1 MQKPH
6 LSSEEWNILS
16 NQLSNE
22 GWLMDSYDP
31 KSGKRHWKGTA
42 WGERHY
48 QKACMLTDVNKLFS
62 GKTLKQLEKA
72 DLGFEDLGDTHL
84 YDLGLLTEVFDDET
98 YHDTKELTREGYEW
112 FYAYT
117 KLKGKKLTQYQAK
130 SQIKRSFEGILQMI
144 FLSFYLIAHNLT
156 MSLDK
161 KEKRRGRK

>member
-1 MQKPH
+1 M
-6 LSSEEWNILS
+6 
-16 NQLSNE
+16 
-22 GWLMDSYDP
+22 
-31 KSGKRHWKGTA
+31 
-42 WGERHY
+42 
-48 QKACMLTDVNKLFS
+48 
-62 GKTLKQLEKA
+62 
-72 DLGFEDLGDTHL
+72 
-84 YDLGLLTEVFDDET
+84 FDDET
-98 YHDTKELTREGYEW
+98 YHDTKELTREGNEW